1 VNFKPNPKAQAENKF
16 YELFGSRSDVEIDG
30 QRLSEQDCKVMGFPS
45 GTYSVQ
51 MKVAGNSFL
60 MARSTDW
67 RKAYKN
73 LKIAIESA
81 YADGKSV

>member
-1 VNFKPNPKAQAENKF
+1 MFKPNPKAQAENKF
-16 YELFGSRSDVEIDG
+16 YELFGSRQDVEING
-30 QRLSEQDCKVMGFPS
+30 SRLSEGDCKAMGFPS
-45 GTYSVQ
+45 GTYAVQ
-51 MKVAGNSFL
+51 MNVAGRSFL
-60 MARSTDW
+60 NARSTDW